1 MSRTPASSER
11 TPALH
16 SQQTY
21 DTTSQYEH
29 ECLNSNLVQGMLNQ
43 IVTESDKVTEEL
55 ISGIVGMLDQAD
67 GSLSREQIL
76 MEHSEQREMTSRAL
90 DRLRYYC
97 LTLESAKGDE
107 TIVGLHPNGKQAAR
121 RGYEAD
127 RTRKAVL
134 D

>member
-1 MSRTPASSER
+1 MSRTPANSER

-21 DTTSQYEH
+21 DTRSQYEH
-29 ECLNSNLVQGMLNQ
+29 EYLSSDLVQGMLSQ
-43 IVTESDKVTEEL
+43 IVAESDEVTRGL
-55 ISGIVGMLDQAD
+55 IDEIIDTLDQTD
-67 GSLSREQIL
+67 GSVSREHIL
-76 MEHSEQREMTSRAL
+76 MEHSEQREVTSRAL

>member
-1 MSRTPASSER
+1 
-11 TPALH
+11 
-16 SQQTY
+16 
-21 DTTSQYEH
+21 
-29 ECLNSNLVQGMLNQ
+29 MLNQ